1 MSENSSI
8 CELIITNDIFDEA
21 QNLAAILRS
30 EGKLVRIFP
39 LGDEFKKGEFKIKH
53 AREAIDES
61 CIAESRLKTIILAG
75 EKFNIEAQNA
85 LLKVLEEPP
94 PNVKFILIA
103 KHKNGIL
110 PTILSRL
117 LVKNKRKKAQI
128 LRFPLNV
135 ENLGFGEIMKFVEG
149 FGFQSKQ
156 EDSRI
161 LLASLLNAV
170 NEAKFALNQKEL
182 DCFHKAL
189 CEIETYE
196 QPKYIFLKLLL
207 MLRNYKRRAR

>member
-1 MSENSSI
+1 MIENSGI
-8 CELIITNDIFDEA
+8 CELIITNDVFNEA
-21 QNLAAILRS
+21 QNLAAILRNN
-30 EGKLVRIFP
+30 GRLVRVFP
-39 LGDEFKKGEFKIKH
+39 LGDEFQKGEFKIKH

-61 CIAESRLKTIILAG
+61 CIAESSLKTIILAG

-103 KHKNGIL
+103 KHKSGIL

-135 ENLGFGEIMKFVEG
+135 ESLGFGEIMDFVEN

-170 NEAKFALNQKEL
+170 NKANFTLNQKEL
-182 DCFHKAL
+182 GCFNKAMM
-189 CEIETYE
+189 EIETYE

-207 MLRNYKRRAR
+207 MLRNYKRRMR

>member
-30 EGKLVRIFP
+30 EGKLVRTFP

-61 CIAESRLKTIILAG
+61 VIAESRLKTIILAG

-117 LVKNKRKKAQI
+117 LVKNKKKKAQI

-135 ENLGFGEIMKFVEG
+135 ENLGFGEIMEFVEG

-170 NEAKFALNQKEL
+170 REAKFALNQKEL

-189 CEIETYE
+189 SEIETYE

>member
-1 MSENSSI
+1 MIENSGI
-8 CELIITNDIFDEA
+8 GELIITNDVFNEA
-21 QNLAAILRS
+21 QNLAAILRNN
-30 EGKLVRIFP
+30 GRLVRVFP
-39 LGDEFKKGEFKIKH
+39 LGDEFQKGEFKIKH

-61 CIAESRLKTIILAG
+61 CIAESSLKIIILAG

-94 PNVKFILIA
+94 QNVKFTIIA
-103 KHKNGIL
+103 KHKSGIL

-135 ENLGFGEIMKFVEG
+135 ENLGFGEIMDFVEN

-170 NEAKFALNQKEL
+170 NKANFTLNQKEL
-182 DCFHKAL
+182 DCFNKAMM
-189 CEIETYE
+189 EIETYE

-207 MLRNYKRRAR
+207 MIRNYRRRMR

>member
-61 CIAESRLKTIILAG
+61 AIAESRLKTIILAG

-128 LRFPLNV
+128 LRFPLNI
-135 ENLGFGEIMKFVEG
+135 ENLGFGEIVEFVEG

-170 NEAKFALNQKEL
+170 REAKFALNQKEL

-189 CEIETYE
+189 SEIETYE

>member
-1 MSENSSI
+1 MIENSGI
-8 CELIITNDIFDEA
+8 CELIITNDVFNEA
-21 QNLAAILRS
+21 QNLAAILRNN
-30 EGKLVRIFP
+30 GRLVRVFP
-39 LGDEFKKGEFKIKH
+39 LGDEFQKGEFKIKH

-61 CIAESRLKTIILAG
+61 CIAESSLKIIILAG

-94 PNVKFILIA
+94 QNVKFILIA
-103 KHKNGIL
+103 KHKSGIL

-135 ENLGFGEIMKFVEG
+135 ENLGFGEIMDFVEN

-170 NEAKFALNQKEL
+170 NKANFTLNQKEL
-182 DCFHKAL
+182 DCFNKAMM
-189 CEIETYE
+189 EIETYE

-207 MLRNYKRRAR
+207 MLRNYKRRMR

>member
-39 LGDEFKKGEFKIKH
+39 LGEEFKKGEFKIKH

-61 CIAESRLKTIILAG
+61 AIAESREKNIILAG

-128 LRFPLNV
+128 LRFPLNI
-135 ENLGFGEIMKFVEG
+135 ENLGFGEIMEFVEG

-170 NEAKFALNQKEL
+170 REANLALNQKEL

-189 CEIETYE
+189 SEIETYE

>member
-1 MSENSSI
+1 MIENSGI
-8 CELIITNDIFDEA
+8 GELIITNDVFNEA

-30 EGKLVRIFP
+30 EGKLVRVFP
-39 LGDEFKKGEFKIKH
+39 LGDEFQKGEFKIKH

-61 CIAESRLKTIILAG
+61 CIAESSLKTIILAG

-103 KHKNGIL
+103 KHKSGIL

-135 ENLGFGEIMKFVEG
+135 ENLGFGEIMDFVEN

-161 LLASLLNAV
+161 LLASLLNAAK
-170 NEAKFALNQKEL
+170 EANFTLNQKEL
-182 DCFHKAL
+182 DCFNKAMM
-189 CEIETYE
+189 EIETYE

-207 MLRNYKRRAR
+207 MIRNYRRRMR

>member
-1 MSENSSI
+1 MIENSGI
-8 CELIITNDIFDEA
+8 GELIITNDVFNEA
-21 QNLAAILRS
+21 QNLAAILRNN
-30 EGKLVRIFP
+30 GRLVRVFP
-39 LGDEFKKGEFKIKH
+39 LGDEFQKGEFKIKH

-61 CIAESRLKTIILAG
+61 CIAESSLKTIILAG

-94 PNVKFILIA
+94 QNVKFTIIA
-103 KHKNGIL
+103 KHKSGIL

-135 ENLGFGEIMKFVEG
+135 ESLGFGEIMDFVEN

-170 NEAKFALNQKEL
+170 NKANFTLNQKEL
-182 DCFHKAL
+182 DCFNKAMM
-189 CEIETYE
+189 EIETYE

-207 MLRNYKRRAR
+207 MLRNYKRRMR